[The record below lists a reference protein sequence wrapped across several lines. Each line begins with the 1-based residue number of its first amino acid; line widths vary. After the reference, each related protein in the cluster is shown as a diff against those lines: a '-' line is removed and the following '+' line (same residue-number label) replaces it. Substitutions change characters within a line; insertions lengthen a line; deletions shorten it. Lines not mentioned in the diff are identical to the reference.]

1 MYKTLLVVL
10 FFGSKML
17 HSQPLL
23 FENYSSAQGLSQN
36 SCYAMAQDNHGFMW
50 LGTQDGLNR
59 FDGKQYKVFLPQ
71 TAKGKKLPCNNITA
85 LHFDKYNNQLWIGT
99 LRGLRLY
106 DTKGDSIALVSE
118 IFPYA
123 SALDN
128 LMVKKI
134 ISFKENE
141 YWIISYN
148 MGLLHINAKERSVSS
163 FFTDA
168 GLQYQVSAM
177 TLHNGE
183 IIVGLLN
190 RLFKMQVSQNGYQ
203 PQAILQDHHFPEI
216 NELFSHRNALWIGSL
231 NGCFY
236 IDGNL
241 GSSADVQ
248 LLKTIAG
255 GVGSFAADADDNL
268 WIGTRG
274 QGILKYDH
282 ASNSLSAA
290 VHNDYD
296 DRSLGKN
303 FVLCLLKDRQG
314 LIWCGLSGGG
324 VAKFDPLKYQF
335 GSIRH
340 EANRPSSLPDNM
352 VFDIFKCSDGAY
364 FVGTQNSGLC
374 EWDRENNR
382 FTPFPDIAGLGAA
395 AHTIY
400 DMAEG
405 DNHNLWVAGWGGLME
420 LDRRSKKM
428 VYHSPGDIRATQKF
442 YAVAKLRNADSLFL
456 MGETGASFY
465 SIKEKKWQRCPES
478 ILPSNPYVG
487 RFIFEDDQNILWICT
502 IGAGLIRYDY
512 RKKDFRVIEKVR
524 DVSITA
530 RHIFRDSSL
539 FLIGTDN
546 GVVVYD
552 YKEDRL
558 IKQTVPG
565 IADDSRV
572 CYAIQK
578 DKQGF
583 YWVSTNSGLFK
594 ISPGDYHIEK
604 KYNQGNGLSF
614 LEYNTACVIADEDG
628 MMIFGG
634 VNGITSFNP
643 ALLKENIF
651 SPAPI
656 ITAIGVN
663 NKPRLL
669 NQNPAAIRELQLNHA
684 ENFLTFHF
692 TVTNFSNERNNQ
704 FRFRLKGLNDEWS
717 HADPGNTA
725 TFTSLPPGNY
735 TFELRSA
742 NSDGKWSRDITTL
755 AITIHPPWWQA
766 WWLRAVAIALLAGL
780 IVFFTRRRIKTI
792 RREAA
797 QKQQLAELEIKG
809 LHAQMNPHFIF
820 NCLNS
825 IKEMILEDE
834 KKNASRY
841 LSKFAQ
847 LIRTN
852 LEQSRQS
859 FISVKQC
866 VDHLQQYLEMEKLRF
881 EDFKYSIEIEQ
892 DRNIEH
898 LKMAPMLVQ
907 PLVENALWH
916 GIRGINGE
924 KKLSIRFYTHTGQL
938 ICEIEDNGVGYLKSI
953 EAKNG
958 FLAAHRSLGITN
970 IFERLKVLNEK
981 YNLKCSLTIK
991 DKSELPERND
1001 CGTIVFLKFNL

>member
-1 MYKTLLVVL
+1 MSKFLLAVL
-10 FFGSKML
+10 VFSGGML
-17 HSQPLL
+17 HSQSLL

-36 SCYAMAQDNHGFMW
+36 SCYAMAQDNHGFIW

-59 FDGKQYKVFLPQ
+59 FDGKQYKIFLPQ
-71 TAKGKKLPCNNITA
+71 TVKGEKLPCNNITA
-85 LHFDKYNNQLWIGT
+85 LHFDNYKNQLWIGT

-106 DTKGDSIALVSE
+106 DTKGDSIATVSE
-118 IFPYA
+118 MFPYA
-123 SALDN
+123 SDFDN

-134 ISFKENE
+134 ISLKENE
-141 YWIISYN
+141 YWIISFN
-148 MGLLHINAKERSVSS
+148 RGLLHINAKERSVSS

-168 GLQYQVSAM
+168 GLQYQVSSMA
-177 TLHNGE
+177 LHKGE
-183 IIVGLLN
+183 IIVSLLN
-190 RLFKMQVSQNGYQ
+190 KLFKMKVSQNGYE
-203 PQAILQDHHFPEI
+203 PQAILQDYNFPEI
-216 NELFSHRNALWIGSL
+216 KELFSYRNALWVGSL

-236 IDGNL
+236 INGDMN
-241 GSSADVQ
+241 SNADVR
-248 LLKTIAG
+248 LFKAIAG
-255 GVGSFAADADDNL
+255 GVGCFTTDADDNL

-274 QGILKYDH
+274 RGILKYDH
-282 ASNSLSAA
+282 ATNSLTAA
-290 VHNDYD
+290 VHSDYD

-324 VAKFDPLKYQF
+324 FAKFDPLKYQF
-335 GSIRH
+335 GSIQH
-340 EANRPSSLPDNM
+340 EASQAASLPDNM
-352 VFDIFKCSDGAY
+352 VFDIFKCSDGTY

-374 EWDRENNR
+374 EWDRKNNR
-382 FTPFPDIAGLGAA
+382 FTLYPAIAGFGAA

-400 DMAEG
+400 DMVEG
-405 DNHNLWVAGWGGLME
+405 DNHNLWVVGWGGLME
-420 LDRRSKKM
+420 LNRRNKKI
-428 VYHSPGDIRATQKF
+428 VYHSDRNLPATQKF
-442 YAVAKLRNADSLFL
+442 YAMVKLRNADSLFL
-456 MGETGASFY
+456 IGETGAAFY
-465 SIKEKKWQRCPES
+465 SIKEKKWQPCPES
-478 ILPSNPYVG
+478 ILPSGPFVG
-487 RFIFEDDQNILWICT
+487 RFVFEDDQNILWICT
-502 IGAGLIRYDY
+502 IGVGLVRYDY

-524 DVSITA
+524 DVSITT

-552 YKEDRL
+552 FEEDKL
-558 IKQTVPG
+558 IKQIVPG
-565 IADDSRV
+565 TADESRV

-583 YWVSTNSGLFK
+583 YWVSTNMGLFK
-594 ISPGDYHIEK
+594 ISPGNYHIEK

-614 LEYNTACVIADEDG
+614 LEYNTACVSADEDG
-628 MMIFGG
+628 TMIFGG

-651 SPAPI
+651 SPAPM
-656 ITAIGVN
+656 ITAIEVS
-663 NKPRLL
+663 NKPWLL
-669 NQNPAAIRELQLNHA
+669 NQNPASIRELHFNHT
-684 ENFLTFHF
+684 ENFLTIHF

-704 FRFRLKGLNDEWS
+704 FSFRLKGLNDEWS

-755 AITIHPPWWQA
+755 AITIHPPWWQT
-766 WWLRAVAIALLAGL
+766 WWLKTIAITLLTGL
-780 IVFFTRRRIKTI
+780 IVFFTRKRIKSI

-797 QKQQLAELEIKG
+797 HKQQLAELEIKG

-825 IKEMILEDE
+825 IKEMILGDE
-834 KKNASRY
+834 KEHASRY

-866 VDHLQQYLEMEKLRF
+866 VDHLQQYLEMEKIRF
-881 EDFKYSIEIEQ
+881 EEFEYSIEMEE
-892 DRNIEH
+892 DRNIENV
-898 LKMAPMLVQ
+898 KMAPMLAQ
-907 PLVENALWH
+907 PLVENAIWH
-916 GIRGINGE
+916 GLRGKTGE
-924 KKLSIRFYTHTGQL
+924 KKLFIRFYIHAAQL
-938 ICEIEDNGVGYLKSI
+938 ICEIEDNGIGYLQSL
-953 EAKNG
+953 EDKNG
-958 FLAAHRSLGITN
+958 SLKAHQSLGITN
-970 IFERLKVLNEK
+970 IYERMKVLNEK
-981 YNLKCSLTIK
+981 YNLKCSLSIK
-991 DKSELPERND
+991 DKSELPERID
-1001 CGTIVFLKFNL
+1001 CGTIAILKFNI